1 MLMRRLSIVTCGL
14 LVNLWV
20 APVAWSQAPV
30 IDLSQGAS
38 SASGK
43 SKSGTI
49 EGRLSRI
56 ERLFENQTLV
66 DLTLRLESMQQEMQ
80 RMFGEM
86 EVISHE
92 IVNIKRRQR
101 DLYLDIDRRFQKLEA
116 EDLAGSSPSAKSGAE
131 QPGTGTVIVPIP
143 PGVVDTVTG
152 KDPSSPLS
160 DEQVHKAAYQLAF
173 GLLRES
179 KYDKAKAE
187 FTDFIAKYPKSDYAG
202 NAQYWLGEV
211 NYVQRNFGAAI
222 REFNKVL
229 KNYPDSSKYAD
240 ALLKI
245 GLSEFELEH
254 WDLASNAFN
263 KLIKR
268 DPNSS
273 EAQLAGKKLQSIKM
287 QKKQ

>member
-1 MLMRRLSIVTCGL
+1 MRRLSIVVCGL
-14 LVNLWV
+14 LANLWI
-20 APVAWSQAPV
+20 AQAAWSQAPV
-30 IDLSQGAS
+30 IDLSEGAS
-38 SASGK
+38 SVASKGK
-43 SKSGTI
+43 PTSV

-56 ERLFENQTLV
+56 ERLLENQTLV

-92 IVNIKRRQR
+92 MGNIKRRQR

-116 EDLAGSSPSAKSGAE
+116 EDLASSSPSTIKQPG
-131 QPGTGTVIVPIP
+131 QPGTGSTVLPIP

-152 KDPSSPLS
+152 KDPASPLS
-160 DEQVHKAAYQLAF
+160 DEQVQKAAYQLAF
-173 GLLRES
+173 GLLREG
-179 KYDKAKAE
+179 KYDKAKAG
-187 FTDFIAKYPKSDYAG
+187 FTDFITRFPQGDYAD

-211 NYVQRNFGAAI
+211 NYVQRNFGAAL

-229 KNYPDSSKYAD
+229 TNYPDSSKYAD

-273 EAQLAGKKLQSIKM
+273 EAQLAKKKLQRIKM
-287 QKKQ
+287 QKK

>member
-1 MLMRRLSIVTCGL
+1 MRRLSIVVCGL
-14 LVNLWV
+14 LANLWV

-38 SASGK
+38 SATSKGK
-43 SKSGTI
+43 PATV

-56 ERLFENQTLV
+56 ERLLENQTLV

-92 IVNIKRRQR
+92 IGNIKRRQR

-116 EDLAGSSPSAKSGAE
+116 EDLAGSSPSATE
-131 QPGTGTVIVPIP
+131 QPGQAGAGSTSAPIP

-160 DEQVHKAAYQLAF
+160 DEQVQKAAYQHAF
-173 GLLRES
+173 GMLREG

-187 FTDFIAKYPKSDYAG
+187 FTDFIAKFPQSNYAD

-211 NYVQRNFGAAI
+211 NYVQRNFGMALK
-222 REFNKVL
+222 EFHKVL
-229 KNYPDSSKYAD
+229 KVYPDSSKYAD

-263 KLIKR
+263 ELIKR
-268 DPNSS
+268 DSSSS
-273 EAQLAGKKLQSIKM
+273 EAQLARKKLQKIKM
-287 QKKQ
+287 QNK